1 MAVYTWA
8 TEKSNFV
15 CSLNDPPVTIADQI
29 RILIGDVNAIPVPFL
44 SDGQIEFIAINHGND
59 VYAAAAECC
68 DSCASRVLQIQEEI
82 QQGMRFKIK
91 NFDPVKAYAAFLALA
106 SVLRNKSTIGT
117 LPSYGALEG
126 TAIITPT
133 CPNRWGL

>member
-15 CSLNDPPVTIADQI
+15 CSLNDPPITIA
-29 RILIGDVNAIPVPFL
+29 
-44 SDGQIEFIAINHGND
+44 
-59 VYAAAAECC
+59 
-68 DSCASRVLQIQEEI
+68 LQIQEEI

-126 TAIITPT
+126 NAIITPT